1 MSNMFLTFG
10 IFLALSS
17 YSCVNGLTCLQ
28 CTDIELPRHCKH
40 VRDCPSG
47 QVCFIHQTT
56 DKYGDVSFDLGCT
69 EQSTCSNRSQG
80 NTCNECCSTNIC
92 NAAGCGQ
99 PGYPSSRG
107 PICYSCS
114 AQATAGSCHKID
126 FCDSKEVCMLSEQQ
140 EFGDT
145 VYTSQCAVSTH
156 CENVRLDSA
165 PVVGRSVLEDTR
177 SLTETTCHTCC
188 HGDLCNANCSSS
200 AQPRLKKD
208 CKDLLSTNHVSG
220 VYTIQ
225 IEGSQETIDV
235 YCDMTTDGGGWTV
248 FQRRVNGSVDF
259 LQNFASYENGFG
271 DVHGEFWMGDDKGFS
286 FTNGHVFSTLDH
298 EKSVHCSSLYDAGWW
313 YGTCCWAYL
322 NGKYYTPGTLATGKS
337 VGMFYHDFKG
347 FEMLKETKMMFRRV

>member
-69 EQSTCSNRSQG
+69 EQS
-80 NTCNECCSTNIC
+80 
-92 NAAGCGQ
+92 
-99 PGYPSSRG
+99 
-107 PICYSCS
+107 
-114 AQATAGSCHKID
+114 
-126 FCDSKEVCMLSEQQ
+126 VCMLSEQQ

-271 DVHGEFWMGDDKGFS
+271 DVHGEFWMGLKYIHGLTKTAPTELRIDLVAADGSTAYEVFPNFLLSGSPYYALHVGKGNGTAGDDKGFS